1 MSRSKFE
8 GSGRGVPTRRVD
20 LDSETPDAWLSA
32 SSPDDARV
40 VRRTTGDRLT
50 RRRSSR
56 GRATAR
62 GATHAA
68 IAAAVLST
76 ACVRTRVCQ
85 LTTTFHNENILS
97 ENVWCDDVTDQNSRR
112 VRLDRAR

>member
-1 MSRSKFE
+1 MSRSKFG
-8 GSGRGVPTRRVD
+8 GSGRGKKN
-20 LDSETPDAWLSA
+20 LGICDASNFGNAASA
-32 SSPDDARV
+32 SDDARV